1 MATREEVMQAIRNAD
16 KAGDSASVRKLGAY
30 LQTMDSPAETVA
42 QIAPDQSFPQK
53 LGRTVLDFGAG
64 AVRGAGSIGAT
75 LLAPRDALESLIA
88 RKMGAPELQV
98 PDRREAMTGAL
109 ADMGADPN
117 SLAFGAGKL
126 GAEVAGTLG
135 VGGGIANAAGR
146 VLPAAAAPVLQA
158 IRTAGMSSGGV
169 QGAAGVGL
177 RALGGGITG
186 AASAGLV
193 DPSTAG
199 NGAMIGAAA
208 PGVIQVAGKAG
219 QAVGNVLRGGSQTP
233 EMVAAINAARGQ
245 GYVMPPT
252 QAKPSLANRI
262 LEGFSG
268 KITTAQNASS
278 KNQAIT
284 NRIAAEALGLPT
296 DTAITVDALTA
307 LRNGAG
313 QAYDAIGQSGAI
325 TPGAGYGQALDK
337 IAAPYLTAAR
347 GFPDAKVSPV
357 VDLVES
363 LRSPTFDAA
372 SAVAKI
378 KELRS
383 AADDAFRTGNTDIG
397 RASKAAASAIE
408 DTIDAHL
415 QSTGAAQM
423 LQDFREARKL
433 IAKTYTVEK
442 ALNPSS
448 GSVDARKLASQLN
461 RGKPLSGG
469 LKEAADFANRFPKAA
484 QTVEGMGSLPQ
495 TSPLDWI
502 PAGALSMGTGNP
514 LMMAGVL
521 ARPGAR
527 ALTLSD
533 LVQNRLVQGQSTPI
547 GDLLA
552 NPELQQFLL
561 RAAPVA
567 AANR

>member
-1 MATREEVMQAIRNAD
+1 MDYTALAAKYGGKSAEPDYAALAAKFGGKAEAADPRPPLMRTMQNLA
-16 KAGDSASVRKLGAY
+16 
-30 LQTMDSPAETVA
+30 
-42 QIAPDQSFPQK
+42 
-53 LGRTVLDFGAG
+53 AG

-75 LLAPRDALESLIA
+75 LLAPIDIAADALAGKGLSLESN
-88 RKMGAPELQV
+88 RQ
-98 PDRREAMTGAL
+98 RR
-109 ADMGADPN
+109 ADMTAGLENMGVDTG
-117 SLAFGAGKL
+117 STAFGVGKL
-126 GAEVAGTLG
+126 GGEIAGTLG
-135 VGGGIANAAGR
+135 AGGAIANVAGR
-146 VLPAAAAPVLQA
+146 ALPAAAAPAIEA

-169 QGAAGVGL
+169 QGAAGAGL
-177 RALGGGITG
+177 RALGGAVTG

-193 DPSTAG
+193 DPEQAG
-199 NGAMIGAAA
+199 TGAIIGAAA
-208 PGVIQVAGKAG
+208 PGVIQLAGKAG
-219 QAVGNVLRGGSQTP
+219 QAVGNSIRGGAQTP
-233 EMVAAINAARGQ
+233 EAAAAINAARAQ
-245 GYVMPPT
+245 GYVIPPT

-268 KITTAQNASS
+268 KITTAQNASAR
-278 KNQAIT
+278 NQTVT

-296 DTAITVDALTA
+296 DTPITADALVT
-307 LRNGAG
+307 LRRGAG
-313 QAYDAIGQSGAI
+313 QAYDAIGQAGAI
-325 TPGAGYGQALDK
+325 TPGAGYGKALDK
-337 IAAPYLTAAR
+337 IAAPYLTAAQ
-347 GFPDAKVSPV
+347 GFPGAKVSPV

-363 LRSPTFDAA
+363 LRSPAFDAS

-397 RASKAAASAIE
+397 RASKAAATALEDAIE
-408 DTIDAHL
+408 THL
-415 QSTGAAQM
+415 KSTGAQQM
-423 LQDFREARKL
+423 LQDFREARQL
-433 IAKTYTVEK
+433 IAKTYSVEK

-461 RGKPLSGG
+461 RGKPLSGE
-469 LKEAADFANRFPKAA
+469 LKDVADFANRFPKAA
-484 QTVEGMGSLPQ
+484 QPVEGMGSLPQ

-533 LVQNRLVQGQSTPI
+533 LVQNRLVQGQSAPI
-547 GDLLA
+547 GGLLA
-552 NPELQQFLL
+552 NPEAQQFLL

-567 AANR
+567 GASR